1 MDSMEDFEGHLLF
14 ADGSSLGN
22 PGPGGWG
29 TVVVL
34 SKQHVVELG
43 GFEKHTTN
51 NRMELTGLIEGL
63 RRLEEES
70 GDLTIFTDSKYAH
83 MGSTQWAEGWKRRNW
98 QTMAKKDVENRDL
111 WEILLAQ
118 LEDREK
124 FGNIT
129 WKHVPGHSGIAG
141 NERCD
146 VIATSYARLHADTRG
161 QAKED
166 EPGLFDGE
174 IGDYA
179 VDILNISID
188 EEALEKRKAGKERA
202 KIKAYSYVSL
212 VDGKVMVHKTWAEC
226 EARVKGKKAKFQKVA
241 SKEEEI
247 ALVKKWG
254 GK

>member
-1 MDSMEDFEGHLLF
+1 MNSMEVNIEDSMEDFDGHLLF

-22 PGPGGWG
+22 PGPGGYG

-34 SKQHVVELG
+34 NKKHIVELG

-63 RRLEEES
+63 KRLEEES

-111 WEILLAQ
+111 WEIILPLL
-118 LEDREK
+118 EERKK
-124 FGNIT
+124 FGHIT

-146 VIATSYARLHADTRG
+146 VIATSYA
-161 QAKED
+161 KED
-166 EPGLFDGE
+166 EPGLFDGV

-179 VDILNISID
+179 IDILNISID
-188 EEALEKRKAGKERA
+188 EQALEKRKAGKARA
-202 KIKAYSYVSL
+202 KIKAYSYVSN

-241 SKEEEI
+241 SKAEEE
-247 ALVKKWG
+247 ALVAMWSRS
-254 GK
+254 

>member
-1 MDSMEDFEGHLLF
+1 MEDFDGHLLF

-29 TVVVL
+29 SVVVL
-34 SKQHVVELG
+34 NRKHVVELG
-43 GFEKHTTN
+43 GHERHTTN

-63 RRLEEES
+63 RRLENES

-83 MGSTQWAEGWKRRNW
+83 MGSTSWAEGWKRRNW
-98 QTMAKKDVENRDL
+98 QTMQKKDVENRDL
-111 WEILLAQ
+111 WEVLLKF
-118 LEDREK
+118 LEDRKK
-124 FGNIT
+124 FGHII

-146 VIATSYARLHADTRG
+146 VIATSYA
-161 QAKED
+161 KED

-174 IGDYA
+174 ISDYA
-179 VDILNISID
+179 IDILNISID

-202 KIKAYSYVSL
+202 KIKAYSYVSN

-226 EARVKGKKAKFQKVA
+226 EARVKGKKAQFQKVA
-241 SKEEEI
+241 SKEEET
-247 ALVKKWG
+247 ALVVKWG
-254 GK
+254 G

>member
-1 MDSMEDFEGHLLF
+1 MEDFEGHLLY

-29 TVVVL
+29 SIVVL
-34 SKQHVVELG
+34 DRSQVIELG
-43 GFEKHTTN
+43 GAENPTTN

-111 WEILLAQ
+111 WEIILPL
-118 LEDREK
+118 LEDRKK
-124 FGNIT
+124 FGHIT

-146 VIATSYARLHADTRG
+146 AIATGYAR
-161 QAKED
+161 ED
-166 EPGLFDGE
+166 DPGLFDGE

-179 VDILNISID
+179 IDILNISID

-226 EARVKGKKAKFQKVA
+226 EARVKGKKARFQKVA
-241 SKEEEI
+241 SKSEEE
-247 ALVKKWG
+247 ALVVKWG
-254 GK
+254 G

>member
-1 MDSMEDFEGHLLF
+1 MEDFDGHLLF

-22 PGPGGWG
+22 PGPGGYG

-34 SKQHVVELG
+34 NKKHIVELG
-43 GFEKHTTN
+43 GFEKYTTN

-63 RRLEEES
+63 KRLREES

-111 WEILLAQ
+111 WEIILPLLD
-118 LEDREK
+118 DRKK
-124 FGNIT
+124 FGNIV

-146 VIATSYARLHADTRG
+146 VIATSYA
-161 QAKED
+161 KED
-166 EPGLFDGE
+166 EPGLFDGV

-179 VDILNISID
+179 IDILNISID
-188 EEALEKRKAGKERA
+188 EQALEKRKAGKARA
-202 KIKAYSYVSL
+202 KIKAYSYVSN

-226 EARVKGKKAKFQKVA
+226 EARVRGKKARFQKVA
-241 SKEEEI
+241 SKSEEV

-254 GK
+254 G